1 MSETNGSAPRP
12 ARRRGGGGRKGR
24 TATAG
29 SASRQERAEP
39 AVPPKP
45 SEPAAQGLG
54 EKTRTRSRQEG
65 QKRPAGRSSRA
76 AQRGTV
82 AAERASAG
90 SNSGGQSSQH
100 TPGGQHSSGQKEK
113 EQSSSAARR
122 RGRSAKGKR
131 TGNNVQ
137 YPGQVTNDTSV
148 PRVAAPSRRGKR
160 KRPLAAPRI
169 GVGCV
174 ILRGDQILL
183 VRERGRWSLP
193 KGGLEAGELIQD
205 GARRETYEETGLV
218 IELRDLAFVVEFQA
232 ESWGHHLQF
241 FYTGREVGGELGPKD
256 PDRDVQEARFV
267 PIREL
272 RDYIRFRPRLVSLET
287 WLHERRPRHFVFN
300 LDQEP
305 AMVRRRRAGV
315 GAVDRSSGLRLEDA
329 DL

>member
-1 MSETNGSAPRP
+1 MSDESAAPQPTRTGRRRRSGRRGAGKPGQDRAGQDRAEQAAAPAQATGQELPASPPAGGEGAGKVPRRR
-12 ARRRGGGGRKGR
+12 ARSRRGGK
-24 TATAG
+24 
-29 SASRQERAEP
+29 
-39 AVPPKP
+39 
-45 SEPAAQGLG
+45 
-54 EKTRTRSRQEG
+54 
-65 QKRPAGRSSRA
+65 
-76 AQRGTV
+76 
-82 AAERASAG
+82 
-90 SNSGGQSSQH
+90 
-100 TPGGQHSSGQKEK
+100 
-113 EQSSSAARR
+113 
-122 RGRSAKGKR
+122 AKKV
-131 TGNNVQ
+131 GNNVQ

-241 FYTGREVGGELGPKD
+241 FYTGREVGGELSPKD

-272 RDYIRFRPRLVSLET
+272 REYIRFRPRLVSLET
-287 WLHERRPRHFVFN
+287 WLHERRPRHFVFD

-305 AMVRRRRAGV
+305 AMLRRRRRPGV
-315 GAVDRSSGLRLEDA
+315 GEVQRGGGADPDEVDLD
-329 DL
+329 